1 MNTGTLISD
10 CAPAVDLQ
18 VLQKQGVLP
27 YTAVEEGELVVTRM
41 AQVPDDVDTS
51 RVTFVQVR
59 SCRAACVLGRH
70 SLLCDREQAVPAAK
84 LQQLPAQ
91 LQHCLLWCVAQ
102 AVSPRLARC
111 LYASFEPGVAQ
122 LFWPGPKYLT
132 ACASAAQFMLP
143 GTHRCTSLLQADPCR
158 LPTELRKNFDAVL
171 MSNLLDRL
179 ADPECVLNQ
188 LPDLLRPGGIA
199 VIASPYSWSETWTPK
214 PKWLGGRYEVSTARH
229 ETSFGC
235 SACRTLHNQQEPTTF
250 CLQEGGIAVHTFE
263 KLRQIMEHN
272 HFELIEQRNL
282 PYLIREHSRKYQL
295 CLAHATVWRRH
306 RDRPSPRSVT

>member
-1 MNTGTLISD
+1 MKT
-10 CAPAVDLQ
+10 AVDAFLQ
-18 VLQKQGVLP
+18 FGYARHEELLPYPEGPQAALQFISSLGLLCERNCLALQDFTGEMGEVAALDLGCSTGATTFELARCFHVVVGVDQAQHFINAAKVLQKQGVLP

-51 RVTFVQVR
+51 RVTFV
-59 SCRAACVLGRH
+59 
-70 SLLCDREQAVPAAK
+70 
-84 LQQLPAQ
+84 
-91 LQHCLLWCVAQ
+91 
-102 AVSPRLARC
+102 
-111 LYASFEPGVAQ
+111 
-122 LFWPGPKYLT
+122 
-132 ACASAAQFMLP
+132 
-143 GTHRCTSLLQADPCR
+143 QADPCR

-214 PKWLGGRYEVSTARH
+214 PKWLGGRYE
-229 ETSFGC
+229 
-235 SACRTLHNQQEPTTF
+235 
-250 CLQEGGIAVHTFE
+250 EGGIAVHTFE